1 MENNGILQQ
10 ARMRHWANVMSER
23 KNSGKNVMTWCM
35 ENNINKRTYY
45 NWQRKL
51 QIAAYEQAAGIQES
65 EQARHNPAGFTQ
77 VVIREGH
84 GLLRTEGVAG
94 EAGEVRVEAAGLR
107 ISADSTYPTE
117 KLASLVLRLVGI

>member
-10 ARMRHWANVMSER
+10 ARMRHWATVMSER

-65 EQARHNPAGFTQ
+65 EQARLNPAGFTQ
-77 VVIREGH
+77 VIMREGH
-84 GLLRTEGVAG
+84 DLMRTEGVAG